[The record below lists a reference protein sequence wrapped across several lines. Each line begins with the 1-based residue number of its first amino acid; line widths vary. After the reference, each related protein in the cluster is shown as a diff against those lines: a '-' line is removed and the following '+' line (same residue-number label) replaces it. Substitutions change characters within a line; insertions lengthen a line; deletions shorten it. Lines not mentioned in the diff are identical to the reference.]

1 MEKET
6 VLEVIYAL
14 VGKIDPVADSAI
26 DWSRLE
32 NVQLLISVVDKI
44 HTDLLDIARMHKK
57 SPYASQRRVAIE
69 CEEFINSM
77 KDVEI

>member
-6 VLEVIYAL
+6 LLQVIYAL
-14 VGKIDPVADSAI
+14 IGEIEPVAESAI
-26 DWSRLE
+26 DRERLE

-57 SPYASQRRVAIE
+57 SSYASQKRVAIE
-69 CEEFINSM
+69 CEEFINSL

>member
-14 VGKIDPVADSAI
+14 VGKIEPVADSAI
-26 DWSRLE
+26 DRNRLE
-32 NVQLLISVVDKI
+32 SVQLLISVVDKI
-44 HTDLLDIARMHKK
+44 HTDLFNIARMHKK
-57 SPYASQRRVAIE
+57 SSCASKKRVAIE
-69 CEEFINSM
+69 CEEFINSL